1 MDTPAIA
8 SPGVLLAL
16 DTSSA
21 TIGYALHD
29 GAALLAET
37 AWQGQRQGTA
47 TLLAAI
53 WQSLAALGK
62 TKADLAAVAVA
73 TGPGSFAGLRVG
85 LGIAKGLAL
94 GLGLPIIGVPTLAC
108 TAAPFGAFAAYGGV
122 ICALIAAGRGRYAY
136 ALYGD
141 NADESGT
148 LAPITGMSHG
158 TPAEIVAVVAT
169 YPMSLICGEMD
180 AAAEAA
186 FQEIPGAVVPPS
198 GIRERRP
205 GALADLGWQGILR
218 GRVDDLVTLEPIY
231 LHSAPT
237 MHSGKG

>member
-1 MDTPAIA
+1 MDVSVTAP
-8 SPGVLLAL
+8 PGVLLAL

-29 GAALLAET
+29 GAALLVET

-53 WQSLAALGK
+53 WQSLAAVGK

-94 GLGLPIIGVPTLAC
+94 GLGLPIVGVPTLAF
-108 TAAPFGAFAAYGGV
+108 TATPFGVFAAYGGV
-122 ICALIAAGRGRYAY
+122 VCALIAAGRGRYAY

-141 NADESGT
+141 ESGA
-148 LAPITGMSHG
+148 LVPITAMGHG
-158 TPAEIVAVVAT
+158 TPLEIAEVVTT
-169 YPMSLICGEMD
+169 YPVSLVCGEMD

-186 FQEIPGAVVPPS
+186 FRAIPGATVPPS
-198 GIRERRP
+198 GIRERRL
-205 GALADLGWQGILR
+205 GALADLGWQGILH

-231 LHSAPT
+231 LHMTPT
-237 MHSGKG
+237 VRTGKG